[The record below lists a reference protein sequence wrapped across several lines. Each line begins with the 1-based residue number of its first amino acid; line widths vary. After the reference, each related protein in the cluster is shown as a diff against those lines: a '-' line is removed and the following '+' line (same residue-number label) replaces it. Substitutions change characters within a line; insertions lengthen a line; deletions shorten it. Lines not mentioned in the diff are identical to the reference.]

1 MRLHY
6 PEAIVSC
13 KDPEQSTLLLVEDNP
28 GDVFLVK
35 QALREAGLLVDLKVA
50 EDGEKAI
57 QMIDRLD
64 EGSDSQAP
72 RLMLLD
78 LNVPRR
84 TGIQVLERLRR
95 SARCGK
101 IPVVMISSSDSPG
114 ERQHALDV
122 GATEYFRKPSSL
134 VEFMQLGRV
143 VRRLGWGE
151 GAEF

>member
-1 MRLHY
+1 M
-6 PEAIVSC
+6 SC